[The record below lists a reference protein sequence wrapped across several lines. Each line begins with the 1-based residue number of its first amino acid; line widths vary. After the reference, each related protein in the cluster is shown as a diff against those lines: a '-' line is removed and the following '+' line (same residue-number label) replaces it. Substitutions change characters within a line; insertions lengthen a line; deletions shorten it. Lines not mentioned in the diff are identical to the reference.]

1 MSQAS
6 IGERPADRTNHD
18 GVPRPILRGA
28 AVLLTFAL
36 LAAGGARLTDVGTL
50 HMPAAKAVETLALQ
64 FDDRADGGIAVR
76 DARDNAIFFV
86 VQPGAYGFIRST
98 VRGLARERRRSG
110 LDGATPFTLT
120 RWSDG
125 TVSLDDATNG
135 RRVNLDAFGP
145 DNARAFAQFFA
156 ERSRHQ

>member
-6 IGERPADRTNHD
+6 IGKSKISHAHD

-28 AVLLTFAL
+28 GLLVAFAL
-36 LAAGGARLTDVGTL
+36 LAVGAARMTDIGTT
-50 HMPAAKAVETLALQ
+50 HMPTTNAVETLALR
-64 FDDRADGGIAVR
+64 FEDRPDGSIAVS
-76 DARDNAIFFV
+76 DARASAEFYT

-98 VRGLARERRRSG
+98 LRGLARERRRAG

-125 TVSLDDATNG
+125 TVSLEDSTNG
-135 RRVNLDAFGP
+135 RRVSLDAFGP
-145 DNARAFAQFFA
+145 DNARAFAQLFA
-156 ERSRHQ
+156 KRSRRP

>member
-6 IGERPADRTNHD
+6 ISRSEKHHD

-28 AVLLTFAL
+28 GLLIGFAL
-36 LAAGGARLTDVGTL
+36 LAAAVARQTDVGTL
-50 HMPAAKAVETLALQ
+50 HMPAAGAVETLALR
-64 FDDRADGGIAVR
+64 FEDRADGSVAVR
-76 DARDNAIFFV
+76 DARNDKEIYV
-86 VQPGAYGFIRST
+86 VQPGAFGFIRST
-98 VRGLARERRRSG
+98 LRGLARERRRAD

-125 TVSLDDATNG
+125 TVSLEDVSTK

-145 DNARAFAQFFA
+145 DNARAFAQLFQNK
-156 ERSRHQ
+156 EGRP